1 VQFCAERFSYIEFK
15 EEKKLNK
22 DVKNKCW
29 IRGEEYGG
37 PPDRE

>member
-1 VQFCAERFSYIEFK
+1 MQKDFAIK
-15 EEKKLNK
+15 GLMKEKKMNK
-22 DVKNKCW
+22 DVKYW